1 MKAFVCLVVEMAI
14 LSSGCVV
21 AIRLQNETWSFTWC
35 HFRFG
40 WISPRHFGLFRV
52 DDRKEVSFIAKKNYL
67 KTIFIHCQIIGTM
80 SWTKLTVNWKFVHPV
95 VRTMQTPTFQ
105 ALWFFPQWPFCLFK
119 CSTFETVSKNSS
131 QLQFK

>member
-52 DDRKEVSFIAKKNYL
+52 DDRTDVSFITKKNNFYTLPINWNNVVDEINGKL
-67 KTIFIHCQIIGTM
+67 KLRSSCRKNNANTNISTALILSTMVILSFLSVIHLRLLVKSQ
-80 SWTKLTVNWKFVHPV
+80 VNCN
-95 VRTMQTPTFQ
+95 
-105 ALWFFPQWPFCLFK
+105 L
-119 CSTFETVSKNSS
+119 NSH
-131 QLQFK
+131 